1 MKIGL
6 YNFDVEHQAPH
17 NYHHHPSLST
27 ITHHH
32 YYRIFIAWINPVL
45 IEHNGMEII

>member
-6 YNFDVEHQAPH
+6 YHFDVKHQAPH
-17 NYHHHPSLST
+17 NYHHHPSLSD
-27 ITHHH
+27 IIHHR
-32 YYRIFIAWINPVL
+32 YYCIFIAWINPVL